1 MDHEDKGC
9 VYTSHGPTSQGKNIV
24 VKAAKYSLE
33 NLEGGIITFICPNRI
48 LSNQIQQNDVDG
60 DQDTLA
66 SYKNMYGRSFQSW
79 QEFGQATNQKRFEVP
94 WTGTQWRG
102 CRTSCRGTPS
112 SS

>member
-48 LSNQIQQNDVDG
+48 LSNQIQV
-60 DQDTLA
+60 
-66 SYKNMYGRSFQSW
+66 K
-79 QEFGQATNQKRFEVP
+79 KRQTCAIFLP
-94 WTGTQWRG
+94 FF
-102 CRTSCRGTPS
+102 PDNFHAF
-112 SS
+112 